1 MLNTVTAIS
10 HLKLCPFIIS
20 PEDERLWGM
29 LTTFATQ
36 SINYTIHKDLPEIES
51 FSFYHHL

>member
-29 LTTFATQ
+29 LTIFATQ